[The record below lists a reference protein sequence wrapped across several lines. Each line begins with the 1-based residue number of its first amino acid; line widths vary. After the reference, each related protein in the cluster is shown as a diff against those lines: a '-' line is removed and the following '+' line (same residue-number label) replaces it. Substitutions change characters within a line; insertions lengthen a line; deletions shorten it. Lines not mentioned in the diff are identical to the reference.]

1 MIGMGLMNLALAAI
15 VDKATDAR
23 KSNEEERLKLKLKVI
38 RVLFSEMDADG
49 SGSVGIEEFMRGLQ
63 DSPDFESALEVM
75 GIRVEDI
82 RTVFQMMDLDNSGAV
97 SYDEFVDNLSK
108 MKNEESFMI
117 LLYIKHFMLSM
128 EMNLEEMVR
137 KVVEGLGS
145 SLRSAVVPQMQKES
159 KIGADAHQISME
171 DKSKWAEAV
180 AEDSMHLRCELDSLR
195 AKVNEDVMFHV
206 TDMTQRLGSR
216 LVAQQEQLDQLA
228 AETTTACRI
237 SLAQQQSGGKE
248 RPASGS
254 FMPGCCASPPTPVSV
269 PIKTSGPTPQ
279 SACGEPMSWETAQLG
294 SLGAAPGSHARPAV
308 MGALGLP
315 SSSKIT

>member
-145 SLRSAVVPQMQKES
+145 SLRSTIIPQMRRES
-159 KIGADAHQISME
+159 KIGSDAHEGSISE
-171 DKSKWAEAV
+171 DKSKWAEAA
-180 AEDSMHLRCELDSLR
+180 AEDSMQLRCEFESLR
-195 AKVNEDVMFHV
+195 AKINEDVIFHV
-206 TDMTQRLGSR
+206 TDMTQRFGSR
-216 LVAQQEQLDQLA
+216 MVAQQEQLDQLA
-228 AETTTACRI
+228 AETAAACRI
-237 SLAQQQSGGKE
+237 SLAQQRSSGGG
-248 RPASGS
+248 RAASGS
-254 FMPGCCASPPTPVSV
+254 FMPGCCAIQAAPVSV
-269 PIKTSGPTPQ
+269 PIATATSG
-279 SACGEPMSWETAQLG
+279 EPLSWETPQLG
-294 SLGAAPGSHARPAV
+294 TLGPAPGSYARPAV
-308 MGALGLP
+308 IGARGLP
-315 SSSKIT
+315 STSQIT